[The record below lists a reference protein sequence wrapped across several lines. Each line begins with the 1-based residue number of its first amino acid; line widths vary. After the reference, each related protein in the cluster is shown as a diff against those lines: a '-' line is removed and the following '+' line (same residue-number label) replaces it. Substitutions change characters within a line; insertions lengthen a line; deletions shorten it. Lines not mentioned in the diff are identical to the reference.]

1 MSKSVWFEN
10 NQNVVKSYSFSP
22 PITFKMVKNVK
33 KMSKS
38 KLQKMLSTF
47 SKLVQVCKSVKN
59 WQIFV
64 YFSDNEL
71 LFRDATGGLSI
82 LTLDDFVF
90 TQILSNTTFVSH
102 LFKSRSLME
111 NTFLYSQRRYNVAQF
126 SLSPT
131 RRFVLLT
138 HGVKKV
144 SPKGKLP
151 FPCVSMELLVL

>member
-1 MSKSVWFEN
+1 
-10 NQNVVKSYSFSP
+10 
-22 PITFKMVKNVK
+22 
-33 KMSKS
+33 
-38 KLQKMLSTF
+38 MLSTF

-111 NTFLYSQRRYNVAQF
+111 NTFFIFTETLQRGAVFPLANAKIC
-126 SLSPT
+126 
-131 RRFVLLT
+131 FVNAR
-138 HGVKKV
+138 
-144 SPKGKLP
+144 S
-151 FPCVSMELLVL
+151 